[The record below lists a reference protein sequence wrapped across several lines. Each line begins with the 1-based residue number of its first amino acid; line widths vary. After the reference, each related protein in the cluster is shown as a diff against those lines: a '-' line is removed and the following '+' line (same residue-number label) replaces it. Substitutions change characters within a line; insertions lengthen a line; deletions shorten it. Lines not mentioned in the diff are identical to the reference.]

1 MGRQFPFSSSIL
13 LQALTVVTISCC
25 SFNVVVE
32 GVIGVNWGR
41 QTSHRLIPSTVVDL
55 LLQNGIHHL
64 KVFSVSDNVLEAF
77 GGGDIA
83 ITVTLPNESLKHI
96 MSIEA
101 AERWLQDRIRRH
113 RFNNINIS
121 SVYVGN
127 QPFSTFYHTDT
138 YNNAVDTLK
147 YIQEAIYTNGFENI
161 MATTSHFTDVLKPGI
176 MKPSEADFRPD
187 LKKRMVEFVSIL
199 NTSNAPFVMDIF
211 PIHFVAQHKWDME
224 FCFLDNK
231 SNFSIEDNGHVYTNV
246 FEFVYDS
253 FVVALTKAGAPNVRV
268 MVGQIGWPTDGYPGA
283 NVSNAERFF
292 REFIPFVKSTK
303 GTPLRP
309 GISIDAYIHSLVDE
323 NRGRISLGAFQ
334 RHWGV
339 YLPNGKPK
347 YKIDFSGAHRDMYP
361 TTAKGV
367 VFMPKRWCMFKGDKT
382 NLTKVANQVR
392 RACAEADCT
401 SLLPGGSCSQLTF
414 DQNVSYAFNRYFQMN
429 SQYSTNGSSCNFEN
443 LAAVVSEDP
452 SVGTCKF
459 PVEILAAERAETDGL
474 MRRAGGGAGAGKGY
488 MAFLDQQLF
497 CLCFQSSCL
506 E

>member
-1 MGRQFPFSSSIL
+1 
-13 LQALTVVTISCC
+13 
-25 SFNVVVE
+25 
-32 GVIGVNWGR
+32 
-41 QTSHRLIPSTVVDL
+41 
-55 LLQNGIHHL
+55 
-64 KVFSVSDNVLEAF
+64 
-77 GGGDIA
+77 
-83 ITVTLPNESLKHI
+83 

-147 YIQEAIYTNGFENI
+147 YIQEAIYRNGFENI

-187 LKKRMVEFVSIL
+187 LKKRMVEFG
-199 NTSNAPFVMDIF
+199 D
-211 PIHFVAQHKWDME
+211 
-224 FCFLDNK
+224 
-231 SNFSIEDNGHVYTNV
+231 G
-246 FEFVYDS
+246 
-253 FVVALTKAGAPNVRV
+253 
-268 MVGQIGWPTDGYPGA
+268 GQIGWPTDGYPGA

-429 SQYSTNGSSCNFEN
+429 SQYITNGSSCNFEN
-443 LAAVVSEDP
+443 LAAVVTEDP

-474 MRRAGGGAGAGKGY
+474 MRRAGAGERLQGFFGSAIV
-488 MAFLDQQLF
+488 LPLLSIILF
-497 CLCFQSSCL
+497 RVI
-506 E
+506 